1 MNIKISKRNNIKKN
15 LDGKYLRGEPFDE
28 EDLSREKELKS
39 LFESDPHFSNI
50 YSEKLVILCETIA
63 IFALVCAC

>member
-28 EDLSREKELKS
+28 EDLAREKALKS
-39 LFESDPHFSNI
+39 LFESDLHFSNI
-50 YSEKLVILCETIA
+50 HSEKLVILCETIA